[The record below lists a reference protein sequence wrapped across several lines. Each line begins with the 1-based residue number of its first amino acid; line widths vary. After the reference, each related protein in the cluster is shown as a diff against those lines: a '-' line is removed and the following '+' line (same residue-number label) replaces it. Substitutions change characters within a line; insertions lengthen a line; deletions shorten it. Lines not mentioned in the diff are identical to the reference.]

1 MNQNVKP
8 LTAFLIILT
17 GICLISLI
25 FWARGESLDVGGPD
39 QMQLDPD
46 GNVVIHISD
55 KLYRL
60 TPSLELQASYDLAEM
75 GVDDLVGDFAFFSN
89 GDMLIRKGKYNPGL
103 LESISRYLRMTE
115 TKAPV
120 ATYDNE
126 GLYRCSQGLKT
137 CSPFGRNQLDFD
149 SAFHLSID
157 IKTNT
162 VYVSDTSRHKL
173 RKFDAQGN
181 ELSVSEKRFKFP
193 NQNSLQNDKLLVADT
208 NHHAIQIVETD
219 TENFGEILRSH
230 SILNPILKENI
241 WPYSFAK
248 IGVHWWVNNLST
260 SMSNGTIAIYD
271 KNWQFVET
279 IKLPTDADPFDFAVL
294 DEQVLITDLNNNRI
308 YQLDYQGQLISNS
321 LPQEI
326 TKKLAQLQKSRLFYI
341 YLSYIAVGLFAVFL
355 IAGFIVAF
363 IQKLKE
369 SEEPVLTAPII
380 IDINDPEIKWVA
392 VNKQKVQLLKLIM
405 LTPLFVILI
414 AWMEQYESVFKMS
427 LLLAMLV
434 IIIALSLAY
443 QLFSKKVG
451 TLGDTLIIK
460 KYNGEYAAGRKES
473 IFFSD
478 AQLLIG
484 SIPMSFNWQRQFFNT
499 EQVIKEVMPL
509 LSNATYVQPRQMMS
523 MILKR
528 QHPLFILVAFLFIML
543 GTVTLMFNGIQ
554 Q

>member
-8 LTAFLIILT
+8 LTAFLIVLT

-25 FWARGESLDVGGPD
+25 FWVRGESLNVGGPD
-39 QMQLDPD
+39 QMQFDPD
-46 GNVVIHISD
+46 GNIVIHISD

-60 TPSLELQASYDLAEM
+60 TPSLELQDSYDLDEM
-75 GVDDLVGDFAFFSN
+75 GVYDLVGDFAFFSN
-89 GDMLIRKGKYNPGL
+89 GDMLIRKGKYDPGL
-103 LESISRYLRMTE
+103 LESISRYLRMTD

-120 ATYDNE
+120 AKYDNE
-126 GLYRCSQGLKT
+126 GLYRCSQGLKI

-157 IKTNT
+157 IKTDT

-173 RKFDAQGN
+173 RKFDVQGN
-181 ELSVSEKRFKFP
+181 ELAASEKGYKFP

-230 SILNPILKENI
+230 SILNPTLKENI

-248 IGVHWWVNNLST
+248 IGVHWWVNNLNT
-260 SMSNGTIAIYD
+260 SMSNGTIVIYD
-271 KNWQFVET
+271 ENWQFVKT
-279 IKLPTDADPFDFAVL
+279 VKLPTDADPFDFAVL
-294 DEQVLITDLNNNRI
+294 GEQVLITDLNNNRI

-326 TKKLAQLQKSRLFYI
+326 TEKLEQLRKSRLFYI

-355 IAGFIVAF
+355 IAGFTIAF
-363 IQKLKE
+363 IQNRKE
-369 SEEPVLTAPII
+369 SEKPVLSAPII
-380 IDINDPEIKWVA
+380 IGVNDPEIKWVA
-392 VNKQKVQLLKLIM
+392 ANKQKVQLLKLIM
-405 LTPLFVILI
+405 LVPLFVILI
-414 AWMEQYESVFKMS
+414 AWMEQHEGVFKIS
-427 LLLAMLV
+427 LFLAMLV
-434 IIIALSLAY
+434 IIIALLLAY

-460 KYNGEYAAGRKES
+460 KYNGEYAAGREES

-499 EQVIKEVMPL
+499 EQIIKEVMPL
-509 LSNATYVQPRQMMS
+509 LSNATYVQPR
-523 MILKR
+523 
-528 QHPLFILVAFLFIML
+528 
-543 GTVTLMFNGIQ
+543 
-554 Q
+554 